1 MDFEIFRK
9 VATRAYEDIPDKK
22 KVFTLE
28 QNLSIFEYFFK
39 AYAER
44 LGMEHIPIGKD
55 NARRLME
62 KLPYID
68 EKDAELGYFDIDPET
83 YPYLIDQYFST
94 KFFPGCNY
102 RINHFMSA
110 KIRELRLYEIL
121 FGREAAEAGA
131 DGMDRIKR
139 IKEEKENEA
148 KQKGGV

>member
-1 MDFEIFRK
+1 MDFEIFRN

-39 AYAER
+39 AYAAR

-83 YPYLIDQYFST
+83 YPYLVDQYFST

-110 KIRELRLYEIL
+110 KIRELRLYEVQAGWEL
-121 FGREAAEAGA
+121 AEACA
-131 DGMDRIKR
+131 DSMNNIKNT
-139 IKEEKENEA
+139 KEVTA
-148 KQKGGV
+148 